1 MTDETIDRQVL
12 LLQAV
17 AAGDKRAFEAVY
29 RRYSPW
35 LFAIALRMV
44 RRRGWAEE
52 VLHDSFLIV
61 LQRAASYDPALSAP
75 QTWLTHIVRNRA
87 IDYLRLQDNRAVELD
102 EEETLQVE
110 TESATANEAFSS
122 ESLRLTHCL
131 AQLSPE
137 QRQSVTLAYY
147 QGLSHGEI
155 ALHLQQPAG
164 TVKSWI
170 RRALMQLKAC
180 VGL

>member
-1 MTDETIDRQVL
+1 MTEETIDSQVL

-52 VLHDSFLIV
+52 ILHDSFLII

-87 IDYLRLQDNRAVELD
+87 IDYLRLQDNRAAALD
-102 EEETLQVE
+102 EEESVMAE
-110 TESATANEAFSS
+110 TDAGADDPLLRS
-122 ESLRLTHCL
+122 ESLRLADCL
-131 AQLSPE
+131 AQLSPD

-180 VGL
+180 VGI